1 MAETTAR
8 TKKEGKHYEILVDEE
23 EAFKYKRGEGNI
35 NSAVLTDAIFHN
47 LKSGEHASTADLEK
61 NFGTS
66 DPTEVAEKIIKNG
79 EIVRTTESKN
89 TQQDQKYKQV
99 IDFLVRNA
107 TSPEGRPY
115 TPNRIEKALHEAHV
129 NVKNKPIDTQVTEI
143 VDQLSKVLPIKIE
156 TKTIR
161 LTIPAIHTVRAYST
175 IKEFITKEEWQN
187 NGDLVAT
194 LNIPSGLVMDFY
206 DKINSD
212 TQGSVLS
219 EEIKK

>member
-79 EIVRTTESKN
+79 EIVRTTES
-89 TQQDQKYKQV
+89 
-99 IDFLVRNA
+99 
-107 TSPEGRPY
+107 
-115 TPNRIEKALHEAHV
+115 
-129 NVKNKPIDTQVTEI
+129 
-143 VDQLSKVLPIKIE
+143 
-156 TKTIR
+156 
-161 LTIPAIHTVRAYST
+161 
-175 IKEFITKEEWQN
+175 
-187 NGDLVAT
+187 
-194 LNIPSGLVMDFY
+194 
-206 DKINSD
+206 
-212 TQGSVLS
+212 
-219 EEIKK
+219 